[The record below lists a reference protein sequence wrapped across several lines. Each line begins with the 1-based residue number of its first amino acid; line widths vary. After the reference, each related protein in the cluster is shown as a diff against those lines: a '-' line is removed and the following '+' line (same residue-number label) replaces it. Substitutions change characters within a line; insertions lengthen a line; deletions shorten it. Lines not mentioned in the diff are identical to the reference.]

1 MPMNNLYE
9 IDFRNFEAIYV
20 LAADKYRALELAGDY
35 LKETKLFH
43 HLEEGQYV
51 IRQLDSS
58 VEQILRPER
67 CHECPLDD

>member
-1 MPMNNLYE
+1 
-9 IDFRNFEAIYV
+9 V

-51 IRQLDSS
+51 IRQLDAS